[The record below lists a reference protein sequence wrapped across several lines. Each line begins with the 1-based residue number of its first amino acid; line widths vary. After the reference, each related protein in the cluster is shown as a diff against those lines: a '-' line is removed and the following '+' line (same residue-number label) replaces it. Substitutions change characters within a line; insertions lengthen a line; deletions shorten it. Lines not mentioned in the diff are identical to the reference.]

1 MYDDILIPTDGKDGS
16 TVAIEH
22 GVDLAARHDARVHGL
37 YVVDED
43 VFEHYAAMDAI
54 ENAEAALADLGED
67 ALYQLAAA
75 ADREN
80 LDVETVE
87 VRGKP
92 HEAILDYATDH
103 DIDCIVMGEGQHTE
117 EYRRLLGSCTERVV
131 RLSDV
136 PVLVVKA

>member
-16 TVAIEH
+16 QVAIEH
-22 GVDLAARHDARVHGL
+22 GVDLAERHGARVHGL
-37 YVVDED
+37 FVIDED
-43 VFEHYAAMDAI
+43 VFEHYAATDAI

-67 ALYQLAAA
+67 ALYQVASA
-75 ADREN
+75 ADGAN
-80 LDVETVE
+80 LDFEAVE

-92 HEAILDYATDH
+92 HEAILEYAADH
-103 DIDCIVMGEGQHTE
+103 GIDCIVMGEGQHSD